1 MTQRC
6 EYLKIPKS
14 TESAHEFDVVI
25 GANFYYPH
33 ISGLS
38 DAARMLAE
46 RLAQEGLTVRVVCCR
61 HDKTT
66 PIHEVIN
73 GVEIERV
80 PVIVNVRNGPVS
92 PLFPLRLAARARK
105 SALLNLHLPM
115 LESGIVSLLAKNCKQ
130 IVTYQ
135 CDYVGPNSAVGRV
148 IERIIDASSKIAVK
162 RATCV
167 VVSSQDYAKHSRLA
181 ESLTKAIPITPP
193 FKSRAEGSPSFRRSA
208 GFHYGFLGRIT
219 IEKGLTYL
227 IHAFKKCAGP
237 DDRLLIGGD
246 LSRQQGESTIQ
257 EVKTLVSGDPRIEL
271 LGFIADDLLGD
282 FYASLDAFVFPSVNR
297 LEAFGIVQMEA
308 LSAGI
313 PVIASNLPG
322 VRTIIRNSGGGL
334 LAEPGD
340 IDDLARAMTEI
351 RSFNLSLQN
360 SVDSDSSLNE
370 YVNLFS
376 LLRQIDARSDQNNP
390 EQAE

>member
-6 EYLKIPKS
+6 KYLKMTRSKG
-14 TESAHEFDVVI
+14 SAHEFDVVI

-46 RLAQEGLTVRVVCCR
+46 RLAQEGLHVRVVCCR
-61 HDKTT
+61 HDKNSPTR
-66 PIHEVIN
+66 ENLN

-80 PVIVNVRNGPVS
+80 PVIANVRNGPVS
-92 PLFPLRLAARARK
+92 PLFPFRLAARARK

-115 LESGIVSLLAKNCKQ
+115 LESGIVSLLTKNCKQ
-130 IVTYQ
+130 IITYQ
-135 CDYVGPNSAVGRV
+135 CDYVGPDSAIGRI
-148 IERIIDASSKIAVK
+148 IEKIIDASN
-162 RATCV
+162 RAAIDRASCV
-167 VVSSQDYAKHSRLA
+167 VVSSHDYAKQSRLA

-257 EVKTLVSGDPRIEL
+257 EVKTLVSSDARIEL

-322 VRTIIRNSGGGL
+322 VRTIILNSGGGL

-340 IDDLARAMTEI
+340 IDDLARVMTKI

-370 YVNLFS
+370 YVNLFA
-376 LLRQIDARSDQNNP
+376 LLRQIDACADENNP
-390 EQAE
+390 K